1 MEFIED
7 GLGGGDPDE
16 GRGGGIVLCDE
27 AVDRLDELSD
37 AVEGAA
43 LDGALADET
52 EPAFHL
58 IEP

>member
-1 MEFIED
+1 MED
-7 GLGGGDPDE
+7 RLGGGDSDG

-27 AVDRLDELSD
+27 AVDRLDGLSD

-43 LDGALADET
+43 LDGALADGT